1 MYEGASQLKTRESD
15 EHGCIV
21 PDGFGGVELSLSYSR
36 RFRLFIERFG
46 ILFAADIAIW
56 AISVFSAQ
64 FLRFDLSFGQ
74 VSFSHTAWLIAALAV
89 FQGCFGALSGLYRS
103 KYKTGSFDEIR
114 AIFAT
119 TVAVMAGGMF
129 ITAILE
135 PAGVIPR
142 TTMVISAPIAFS
154 LMGLLRYIHRGG
166 TERRLA
172 PKPSAESAIIFGAG
186 SAGTATVQRLLTDKS
201 AGIRPVAMLDD
212 DLTLGN
218 YSVRGVK
225 VMGQLKD
232 LADVVNA
239 TGATHLIVCIGLADA
254 SLLKRANT
262 AARPLGLKV
271 LVLPPFEEMLKSAG
285 AIEQLRELSIEDLIG
300 RHPVQLELGS
310 IARYLAGSRVLV
322 TGAGGS
328 IGSELCWQ
336 IAQFGPAELTALDRD
351 ETGLQQTQLRLQG
364 NGLLESHDFVL
375 ADIRDSEV
383 LATVFSERRP
393 QVVFHAAA
401 LKHLPMLEKYPAE
414 AWKTNVLGTQN
425 VLEAAAA
432 NNVGVFVNISTDK
445 AANPT
450 SVLGHSKRVAEKLT
464 SAMGV
469 TTGALYLSVRFGNVI
484 GSRGSMLPTFQTLI
498 DSGGP
503 ITVTDPEVTRF
514 FMTIPEACQL
524 VIQAG
529 GVGRAGEVLILD
541 MGEPVKIL
549 EVAQR
554 MIEQSGKDIEIVF
567 TGLRPG
573 EKLHEELFAVEEQS
587 ERPFHEK
594 ISHTIVQPLF
604 VQNLDYEE
612 WRIRLGN

>member
-1 MYEGASQLKTRESD
+1 MWQ
-15 EHGCIV
+15 
-21 PDGFGGVELSLSYSR
+21 
-36 RFRLFIERFG
+36 RFRLFVRRFG
-46 ILFAADIAIW
+46 AFFLADFAIW
-56 AISVFSAQ
+56 AVA
-64 FLRFDLSFGQ
+64 
-74 VSFSHTAWLIAALAV
+74 VIAAEILRYAIKISNV
-89 FQGCFGALSGLYRS
+89 SLLGSTYLVLVLTVPLFIFGGLSGLYRS
-103 KYKTGSFDEIR
+103 RYKTGSFDEIR
-114 AIFAT
+114 AIFFTSLGVMITGVVLTFGFPDFFGVPRSSVLIAT
-119 TVAVMAGGMF
+119 
-129 ITAILE
+129 
-135 PAGVIPR
+135 
-142 TTMVISAPIAFS
+142 PIAFS
-154 LMGLLRYIHRGG
+154 LMGLLRYVVRALG
-166 TERRLA
+166 ERRLQ
-172 PKPSAESAIIFGAG
+172 PGESATPVIIFGAG
-186 SAGTATVQRLLTDKS
+186 YLGTNTVQRLLTEKS
-201 AGIRPVAMLDD
+201 SSMKPAALIDD
-212 DLTLGN
+212 DPEKQN
-218 YSVRGVK
+218 YRVRGVP
-225 VMGQLKD
+225 VMGTLNE
-232 LADVVNA
+232 LAEVSKQ
-239 TGATHLIVCIGLADA
+239 TGAKTLIVCIGFADS
-254 SLLKRANT
+254 SLLNRVSDLAK
-262 AARPLGLKV
+262 PLGIRV
-271 LVLPPFEEMLKSAG
+271 LVLPP
-285 AIEQLRELSIEDLIG
+285 IEQIFENASAASTYRELSIEDLIG

-310 IARYLAGSRVLV
+310 IARYLTGSRVLV

-336 IAQFGPAELTALDRD
+336 IAQYGPAELIALDRD

-364 NGLLESHDFVL
+364 NGLLESHDFIL
-375 ADIRDSEV
+375 ADIRDVEA
-383 LATVFSERRP
+383 LASIFSERRP

-425 VLEAAAA
+425 VLEVAAA
-432 NNVGVFVNISTDK
+432 NNVDVFVNISTDK
-445 AANPT
+445 AADPT

-498 DSGGP
+498 ESGGP
-503 ITVTDPEVTRF
+503 ITVTDPDVTRF

-573 EKLHEELFAVEEQS
+573 EKLHEELFAVKEQS

-594 ISHTIVQPLF
+594 ISHATVKPLF
-604 VQNLDYEE
+604 ANNLDYET
-612 WRIRLGN
+612 WRVRCSNQSSA